1 MTLFNLFFSSI
12 FTENILLTFFLGM
25 CSFIACSKKT
35 DTAIGMGISVT
46 LVLIVTTPIN
56 WVVYNFF
63 LKTRALNWA
72 SINFL
77 KDIDLSF
84 LTYIVFIALIASSV
98 QILEIVI
105 EKFFPYLHNAF
116 GVYLP
121 LIAVNCAVLGVS
133 LLAKERELSF
143 LESTIFALGSGLGWL
158 MAISIMASINK
169 KIRYA
174 NIPEG
179 LKGTGITFIIAGL
192 LALVFSGF
200 KGI

>member
-25 CSFIACSKKT
+25 CSFIACSKKI

-72 SINFL
+72 NIDFL
-77 KDIDLSF
+77 KDTDLSF

-98 QILEIVI
+98 Q
-105 EKFFPYLHNAF
+105 
-116 GVYLP
+116 
-121 LIAVNCAVLGVS
+121 
-133 LLAKERELSF
+133 
-143 LESTIFALGSGLGWL
+143 
-158 MAISIMASINK
+158 
-169 KIRYA
+169 
-174 NIPEG
+174 
-179 LKGTGITFIIAGL
+179 
-192 LALVFSGF
+192 
-200 KGI
+200 